1 MIENVFIINKHTQI
15 KELGSDIKFRI
26 LNELILN
33 SATCQQLADI
43 LGVSK
48 QKVHYNLKGLL
59 GEGLIRIEDDAPYNN
74 KEKYYRACALNYVID
89 FTLGKN
95 TASSPMNS
103 RELLNAILKENY
115 GINLD
120 FLAVKLLNDCLKLR
134 PRDKLLVTT
143 GKYNMPLV
151 EKLLVEAGRRQIDL
165 TLIYQHADFIKA
177 KNSEY
182 SLSALTHD
190 YERFNALLQEH
201 DVFLN
206 LNGEARYIPME
217 GDERMAIRARGF
229 EKSREIIAKN
239 GVRVAIMP
247 GLMKETLQESDILS
261 EIRFWKALDI
271 DYAKLY
277 QATDAVGSKLQ
288 SHRFMEIK
296 EQGATLRFEI
306 DKVVCEYGSF
316 GDSPRQSPII
326 NLPGGKVL
334 ILPKPGTLTGTFSSK
349 VGQAF
354 GEHIFQPRLTFKND
368 RVVDY
373 TADNPE
379 LITKAIEAG
388 GKDGGMAALICI
400 NTNYN
405 MSGGAIDT
413 SLQHKAPGIL
423 SIYFGENVSF
433 GGTVEGELEWT
444 VNFDSPEITL
454 H

>member
-33 SATCQQLADI
+33 PATCQQLADI

-48 QKVHYNLKGLL
+48 QKVHYNLKGLQN
-59 GEGLIRIEDDAPYNN
+59 EGLIRIEDDTAANN

-89 FTLGKN
+89 FSLGKN
-95 TASSPMNS
+95 TVSGPMNS

-120 FLAVKLLNDCLKLR
+120 FLAVKLLNDCLRLR
-134 PRDKLLVTT
+134 PRESLLVTT

-151 EKLLVEAGRRQIDL
+151 EKLLVEAGRRQID
-165 TLIYQHADFIKA
+165 TTVIYQHAEFIKT
-177 KNSEY
+177 KNSEF

-190 YERFNALLQEH
+190 YERFNSLLQNH
-201 DVFLN
+201 NVFLN

-217 GDERMAIRARGF
+217 GEERMAIRARGF
-229 EKSREIIAKN
+229 EKSREIIARNKI
-239 GVRVAIMP
+239 RVAIMP
-247 GLMKETLQESDILS
+247 GLMKETLHESDIIS

-271 DYAKLY
+271 DYAQLY
-277 QATDAVGSKLQ
+277 EATDAVGSNLLD
-288 SHRFMEIK
+288 HNVMRIK
-296 EQGATLRFEI
+296 ENGSTLDFEI
-306 DKVVCEYGSF
+306 DRVVCEYGSF

-334 ILPKPGTLTGTFSSK
+334 VLPRPGTLNGTIQAK

-354 GEHIFQPRLTFKND
+354 GEHIHNLRMTIRDN

-373 TADNPE
+373 DADNRE
-379 LITKAIEAG
+379 LIEKAIAAG
-388 GKDGGMAALICI
+388 GPQGGEVALICI
-400 NTNYN
+400 NTNY
-405 MSGGAIDT
+405 SLGGGAIDS
-413 SLQHKAPGIL
+413 SLQHKAPSAF
-423 SIYFGENVSF
+423 SIYWGENVSF
-433 GGTVEGELEWT
+433 GGSVKGDLEWT
-444 VNFDSPEITL
+444 VNFDSPTITL
-454 H
+454 E